1 MNGRRNQ
8 VDRLFFL
15 ASDIEQLTRFASGG
29 YCDDSTIVYLQ
40 HPCVILTALEVL
52 GYKVVAS
59 SSTSVK
65 QDYNEYMWTM
75 RKDFSEPE
83 PELVIKAR
91 KFHRRDTVSIN
102 FYTSMKVNLSKPYET
117 LAEQRVVVSVV
128 STERHV
134 LYRRI
139 QK

>member
-1 MNGRRNQ
+1 MIAKLQ
-8 VDRLFFL
+8 QE
-15 ASDIEQLTRFASGG
+15 ATDIEQLSRFASGG

-75 RKDFSEPE
+75 RKDFAEPE
-83 PELVIKAR
+83 PDLKAEAVL
-91 KFHRRDTVSIN
+91 KEVS
-102 FYTSMKVNLSKPYET
+102 FRSSHSCL
-117 LAEQRVVVSVV
+117 
-128 STERHV
+128 
-134 LYRRI
+134 
-139 QK
+139 